1 MVSVVLVSYSI
12 HSSNLIF
19 HVHLQANFI
28 EIENKNYPDIKSYIW
43 CKFAYQL
50 FVIFS
55 QASLGILK
63 QRKKFCL
70 CYNVGFSQVLHSY
83 QRKKVYWYGTP
94 LSTLSV
100 CAVHISTLTF
110 YFLSLFDDTWMFLSP
125 SSSGD
130 RGTESPDLGMYI
142 WNTCI
147 S

>member
-28 EIENKNYPDIKSYIW
+28 EVENKNYPDIKSYIW

-55 QASLGILK
+55 EASLGILK

-70 CYNVGFSQVLHSY
+70 CSNVGFSQVLRSY
-83 QRKKVYWYGTP
+83 QKKKR
-94 LSTLSV
+94 
-100 CAVHISTLTF
+100 I
-110 YFLSLFDDTWMFLSP
+110 DTGHPWAP
-125 SSSGD
+125 
-130 RGTESPDLGMYI
+130 
-142 WNTCI
+142 
-147 S
+147 

>member
-12 HSSNLIF
+12 HCSNLIF
-19 HVHLQANFI
+19 HMHLQANFI
-28 EIENKNYPDIKSYIW
+28 EIENKNYADIKSCIW

-55 QASLGILK
+55 QASPGILK

-70 CYNVGFSQVLHSY
+70 CSNVGFSWVLRSY
-83 QRKKVYWYGTP
+83 QKKVYWYGTP

-110 YFLSLFDDTWMFLSP
+110 YFLSLIDDTWMFLSP

-130 RGTESPDLGMYI
+130 GGTESPDLGMYI
-142 WNTCI
+142 LNI